1 MVEGICGRWCPR
13 YWKQFPVPCTGT
25 IGVQSWKF
33 EKSEKIDFFQ
43 MIFKIFFLDLLD
55 IIGVQ

>member
-1 MVEGICGRWCPR
+1 MPEGLEN
-13 YWKQFPVPCTGT
+13 FPVPCTGT
-25 IGVQSWKF
+25 IGVQIQKF

-43 MIFKIFFLDLLD
+43 MIFFIFLEFLD

>member
-1 MVEGICGRWCPR
+1 MVEGIGGRWCPR
-13 YWKQFPVPCTGT
+13 YWKKFPVPCTGT
-25 IGVQSWKF
+25 IGVWSRKF

-43 MIFKIFFLDLLD
+43 MIFLLDSLD